1 MLGRSRAASIASDD
15 ALILP
20 HRANPRG
27 WDFGGQALEH
37 LARGIQASLV
47 GSLNE

>member
-1 MLGRSRAASIASDD
+1 MASIAQDD

-27 WDFGGQALEH
+27 WDFWERQELT
-37 LARGIQASLV
+37 SLDD
-47 GSLNE
+47 LNLKEL